1 MKHALVLIVV
11 MSFLAAGCATDTR
24 TKKGAVI
31 GGALGTAVGA
41 GVGYAVG
48 GKKGAAIG
56 AGSGLIVGGL
66 TGAAIGRY
74 MDNQE
79 RELREALA
87 SAEAASIQR
96 EQDVLAV
103 TFTSDVMFDHDS
115 AVLKTGAYDEIAR
128 VAQVLI
134 KYPKTAIRIEGH
146 TDGTGTE
153 DYNLKLSEQR
163 AQAVKNALATKGVE
177 AARMQTIGFGEAK
190 PIADNTTEAGRQM
203 NRRVNIIIAPVTG

>member
-1 MKHALVLIVV
+1 MKQAIVV
-11 MSFLAAGCATDTR
+11 LVVISFLAAGCATDTK

-31 GGALGTAVGA
+31 GGALGTVIGA

-48 GKKGAAIG
+48 GKTGAAVG

-79 RELREALA
+79 RELHEALA
-87 SAEAASIQR
+87 NAEAASIRR

-103 TFTSDVMFDHDS
+103 TFKSDVMFDYNS
-115 AVLKTGAYDEIAR
+115 SVLKTGAYDEIDR

-134 KYPKTAIRIEGH
+134 KYPQTTIRIEGH
-146 TDGTGTE
+146 TDAAGSE

-163 AQAVKNALATKGVE
+163 AQAVKNALTAKGVDP
-177 AARMQTIGFGEAK
+177 ARLQTLGFGEGK
-190 PIADNTTEAGRQM
+190 PIADNNTEAGRQM
-203 NRRVNIIIAPVTG
+203 NRRVNIVIAPITG

>member
-1 MKHALVLIVV
+1 MKHAFVFLVAML
-11 MSFLAAGCATDTR
+11 FLAAGCATDTR

-56 AGSGLIVGGL
+56 AGSGLVVGGL

-79 RELREALA
+79 RDLREALA

-103 TFTSDVMFDHDS
+103 TFTSDVLFDHDS
-115 AVLKTGAYDEIAR
+115 SVLKSGAYDELDR
-128 VAQVLI
+128 VAQVLVR
-134 KYPKTAIRIEGH
+134 YPQTTIRIEGH
-146 TDGTGTE
+146 TDGTGPE
-153 DYNLKLSEQR
+153 DYNLKLSDRR
-163 AQAVKNALATKGVE
+163 AQAVKSALTAKGVDP
-177 AARMQTIGFGEAK
+177 ARLQTIGFGESK
-190 PIADNTTEAGRQM
+190 PVADNNIEAGRQM
-203 NRRVNIIIAPVTG
+203 NRRVSIVIAPVTG